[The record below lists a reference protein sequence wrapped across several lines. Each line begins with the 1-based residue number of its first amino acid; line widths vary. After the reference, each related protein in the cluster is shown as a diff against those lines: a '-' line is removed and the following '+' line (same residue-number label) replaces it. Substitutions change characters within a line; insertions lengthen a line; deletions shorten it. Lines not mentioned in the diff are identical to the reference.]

1 MEHNVV
7 CVSSFYNART
17 LTMRLKQLPIRLI
30 IRQGKT
36 RPDRLLI
43 KSLKRSKKIQAWIAR
58 VVAHR
63 RGTREVQGSNPG
75 KGEKFSMEI
84 SN

>member
-43 KSLKRSKKIQAWIAR
+43 KSLKRSKKIQAWIAQL
-58 VVAHR
+58 VAHR
-63 RGTREVQGSNPG
+63 LGTREVRISNTG
-75 KGEKFSMEI
+75 KGDNFSMKI
-84 SN
+84 FA